1 MSFPGFSAPAAP
13 GLYAH
18 SRNRPRTNAS
28 GGLCDKGEP
37 PEERTIGERK
47 ICCARAEEMTVL
59 LEKEKECRMPAKT

>member
-1 MSFPGFSAPAAP
+1 MK
-13 GLYAH
+13 
-18 SRNRPRTNAS
+18 
-28 GGLCDKGEP
+28 GLCDKGEP